1 MVEVRVATPQDAPG
15 IAAIWREV
23 VPFLV
28 KTAGGIAAE
37 LRSGSSR
44 RVLVA
49 ADGTDVLGVASAW
62 PPDSPGAA
70 SRVSVLVRPDAR
82 RQGIGSSLADQV
94 SGFAADAGASL
105 LRATVGADGKDFA
118 AHRGFAI
125 GRELSHSRALLAD
138 LPEPEPVPDGF
149 RLADFTELDPRDVWA
164 AYQAVADD
172 DPSGLSTV
180 PPYDEWLAVEW
191 EHPDHALDLGIAVLD
206 TADETLASFVS
217 TSADRE
223 RGAVWSN
230 LTGTRPAYRGKGL
243 AKVVKSHALAR
254 CRAAGM
260 TEALTGN
267 DARNLPMLAVNAWL
281 GYRVAGSQW
290 TAEKEV

>member
-1 MVEVRVATPQDAPG
+1 MADVRSATPDDADG

-28 KTAGGIAAE
+28 KTSRGIAAE
-37 LRSGSSR
+37 LASGSSR
-44 RVLVA
+44 HVLVA
-49 ADGTDVLGVASAW
+49 VDSDEVVGVASAW

-70 SRVSVLVRPDAR
+70 SRLSVMVRPDAR
-82 RQGIGSSLADQV
+82 RHGIGSTLTEQV
-94 SGFAADAGASL
+94 STYAAGAGASL

-118 AHRGFAI
+118 VGRGFAI
-125 GRELSHSRALLAD
+125 VRELSHSRALLAD
-138 LPEPEPVPDGF
+138 APEPAPVPDGF
-149 RLADFTELDPRDVWA
+149 RLADFTELDPHDVWK

-180 PPYDEWLAVEW
+180 PAYEEWLAIEW
-191 EHPDHALDLGIAVLD
+191 KHPDHALDLGIAAVD
-206 TADETLASFVS
+206 TAKDEIASFVS

-230 LTGTRPAYRGKGL
+230 LTGTRPAYRGRGL

-260 TEALTGN
+260 TEAVTGN
-267 DARNLPMLAVNAWL
+267 DARNKPMLAVNAWL
-281 GYRVAGSQW
+281 GYRIAGSQW